1 MTDTSVSD
9 ELSEITTDHKLISQD
24 EGNYEGIKTS
34 TFQYQIDEAV
44 TEDYELNGLKRISL
58 IELSVSD
65 FTAQTIGSVS
75 SSAPTSG
82 LYLGTQRIDNGGSIK
97 TRESVWLEA
106 GTLSVSTKNLAEGVL
121 EVTTVFLVTEGTTV
135 GPVTSRSTSNFEGL
149 KTISVDT
156 LQDKNG
162 NSLIG
167 EGSNLVHRYEKKV
180 DFTYPGVVGIRQDEI
195 DSNVGIDPI
204 LMNFNLD
211 PPVQAKVTG
220 TVSVIFQNSS
230 TITAA
235 DEIYDDGTGAAD
247 GYWNPTQWAKTYV
260 SGIGWNYSAFVESQG
275 LRGYRVNTDVSGI
288 KEIAPTTTNKAFASN
303 GVVVFR
309 YGGTT
314 AAIEAS
320 SSTTS
325 GSLYA
330 RVVGLSDASG
340 EKFTVSG
347 KRLYGSTPFLL
358 EATGG
363 PDDPSGNH
371 YVLDI
376 DIRPAFEDINGNI
389 YFKKT
394 IVTATV

>member
-1 MTDTSVSD
+1 M
-9 ELSEITTDHKLISQD
+9 
-24 EGNYEGIKTS
+24 
-34 TFQYQIDEAV
+34 
-44 TEDYELNGLKRISL
+44 
-58 IELSVSD
+58 
-65 FTAQTIGSVS
+65 
-75 SSAPTSG
+75 
-82 LYLGTQRIDNGGSIK
+82 
-97 TRESVWLEA
+97 
-106 GTLSVSTKNLAEGVL
+106 AEGVL

-195 DSNVGIDPI
+195 DSNVGVDPI
-204 LMNFNLD
+204 LMNFDLD
-211 PPVQAKVTG
+211 PPVQAKATG
-220 TVSVIFQNSS
+220 TVSVIFQTSS
-230 TITAA
+230 TIAA
-235 DEIYDDGTGAAD
+235 SDEVYNDGTGAAD
-247 GYWNPTQWAKTYV
+247 GYWNPTEWAKTYV
-260 SGIGWNYSAFVESQG
+260 SGIGWGYSAFVESQG

-288 KEIAPTTTNKAFASN
+288 KETSPTATDKFFSSN
-303 GVVVFR
+303 GVIVFQ
-309 YGGTT
+309 YGGTS

-320 SSTTS
+320 SSSTS
-325 GSLYA
+325 GSIYA
-330 RVVGLSDASG
+330 RVVGYADGSAH
-340 EKFTVSG
+340 KFTVSG
-347 KRLYGSTPFLL
+347 KRLYPSTPFVM
-358 EATGG
+358 EVTGW